1 MMFRYSLFFFGIFF
15 IMFLRFTYK
24 IVLLQS
30 IRLNYSYFNI
40 IKL

>member
-1 MMFRYSLFFFGIFF
+1 MFRYSLFFFRFFF

-24 IVLLQS
+24 IVLLQP
-30 IRLNYSYFNI
+30 IRRNYSYFNI